1 MTGLRI
7 ALVCCRETAGGAP
20 DDAPL
25 AAALERAGATVEHT
39 PWDDARVDWSSFDVA
54 LLRSTWDYHLRAGEF
69 FAWLE
74 RAAAA
79 TRVVHP
85 PDLVR
90 WNADKRYLM
99 DLERAGV
106 PVTPTAIVAPGEVAS
121 LTGLL
126 GERGWE
132 RFVLKPVVS
141 ATAFGTARF
150 TGDEIEA
157 ASAHLEGLL
166 ERGPALVQRYE
177 PAIEREGERSI
188 MVIGG
193 EATHC
198 VVKRPVAGDFRCQSD
213 FGGSVE
219 SAPLTA
225 GDAALALRAVA
236 AAPIAPS
243 YARVDVIDAPDGA
256 RLMELELIEPELFF
270 LLSEV
275 AVHRMVDEV
284 MRRARSPE
292 RKLGDSRTPPMRS
305 SS

>member
-1 MTGLRI
+1 
-7 ALVCCRETAGGAP
+7 V
-20 DDAPL
+20 
-25 AAALERAGATVEHT
+25 AA
-39 PWDDARVDWSSFDVA
+39 
-54 LLRSTWDYHLRAGEF
+54 
-69 FAWLE
+69 
-74 RAAAA
+74 
-79 TRVVHP
+79 
-85 PDLVR
+85 
-90 WNADKRYLM
+90 
-99 DLERAGV
+99 
-106 PVTPTAIVAPGEVAS
+106 PTAIVAPGEVAS

-292 RKLGDSRTPPMRS
+292 RKLGDTRTTAPCARDDLGALDQPRGVRLRRASAPRPSSPNTAPAPGAGTALKCRS
-305 SS
+305 SNLARLVLMNSTRPIGTSLA